1 VGSGPPLWFSRWR
14 TPSAFSDPVQEQGC
28 SFAPILGVHRLNVL
42 FEEAQLLLPSDK
54 GCLYA
59 SSRKR
64 G

>member
-1 VGSGPPLWFSRWR
+1 MGSGPPLSFSRWCAPG
-14 TPSAFSDPVQEQGC
+14 TFSDPAQEEGRR
-28 SFAPILGVHRLNVL
+28 FAPILGVHRVNVL

-54 GCLYA
+54 GCLDA

>member
-1 VGSGPPLWFSRWR
+1 VGSGPPLSFSRWR
-14 TPSAFSDPVQEQGC
+14 APGTFSDPAQEQGG
-28 SFAPILGVHRLNVL
+28 SFAPILGVYRLNVL

-54 GCLYA
+54 GCLDA